1 MRMLTMK
8 DGSKDCRA
16 WSCLETSRNCNH
28 TKRPLYQCRL
38 ENIPLRDVPIN
49 KSQTMSS
56 LACFPLVLVDRLRES
71 GRSQRDW
78 RMMQRW
84 QKPNILYNNGKYFYR
99 ESTVSYVRDDDNPT
113 IYLEWNSVGSSSN

>member
-28 TKRPLYQCRL
+28 TKRPLYQYRL

-49 KSQTMSS
+49 KSQTMPT
-56 LACFPLVLVDRLRES
+56 LACFPLVLVNRLRES
-71 GRSQRDW
+71 GNFSSDIIEYGSRRSQRDF
-78 RMMQRW
+78 
-84 QKPNILYNNGKYFYR
+84 G
-99 ESTVSYVRDDDNPT
+99 
-113 IYLEWNSVGSSSN
+113 G